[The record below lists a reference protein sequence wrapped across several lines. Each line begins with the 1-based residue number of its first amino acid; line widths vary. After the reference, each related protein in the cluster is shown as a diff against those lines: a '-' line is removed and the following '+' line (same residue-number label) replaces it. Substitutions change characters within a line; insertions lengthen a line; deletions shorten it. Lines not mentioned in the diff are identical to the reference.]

1 MSVEYILDL
10 AMQMQSLDVETDIS
24 TGMEPTDGALIDGTW
39 YEICLVSEWQKMMT
53 RVDKGLP
60 PYDEEDGEY
69 DSTAGIAGAV
79 GEAGKKA
86 AKAAAEADSSSDED
100 YDEDYDEEYYEE
112 YDEADYEY

>member
-1 MSVEYILDL
+1 MFVSPDFMGGYPAPVG
-10 AMQMQSLDVETDIS
+10 
-24 TGMEPTDGALIDGTW
+24 GMGMPGMPGVPGMGEPAFSGGSYDSMIA
-39 YEICLVSEWQKMMT
+39 QA
-53 RVDKGLP
+53 
-60 PYDEEDGEY
+60 YDEEDGEY

-86 AKAAAEADSSSDED
+86 AKAAAEAEDSGSDED